1 MAGIKIETDIL
12 KQRDKILLDKQIKNI
27 KRVTLKNI
35 DLIQNNLNTKLKKV
49 ILNEVED
56 KRDNNKSFRSL
67 LRKSN
72 NNKFLEDARK
82 LDKE

>member
-1 MAGIKIETDIL
+1 LAGIKIETDIL